1 MKLLEELRQ
10 GTLFAKTTITITATS
25 FLFITFTLGLLAY
38 FIIMPTAERS
48 AKALTTNLFMAA
60 DMWYQSADE
69 DRHVVLQFLKS
80 RYQIG
85 ISQNKQN
92 LVNTADST
100 PFFYL

>member
-10 GTLFAKTTITITATS
+10 GTLFAKTTITITVTS

-48 AKALTTNLFMAA
+48 AKSLTTNLFMAA

-85 ISQNKQN
+85 IAQNKQQLAN
-92 LVNTADST
+92 PADNT
-100 PFFYL
+100 PFFI